1 MALIE
6 TEEAARRLAR
16 AISSDLALYNED
28 KVAEGVQNDNLF
40 EVMADEVQEGRD
52 LYRSRVAP
60 ALLPRN
66 LYDRAIIDLLVR
78 SKAHVE
84 SPMW

>member
-6 TEEAARRLAR
+6 TDEAARCLAR
-16 AISSDLALYNED
+16 AIASDLTLYNED
-28 KVAEGVQNDNLF
+28 KIAEGIRNDNLF
-40 EVMADEVQEGRD
+40 DVMADEIQEGRD
-52 LYRSRVAP
+52 LYQSRVAP
-60 ALLPRN
+60 ELMGRN

>member
-1 MALIE
+1 
-6 TEEAARRLAR
+6 LAR

-28 KVAEGVQNDNLF
+28 KIAEGVQNDNLF
-40 EVMADEVQEGRD
+40 DVMDDEIQEGRD
-52 LYRSRVAP
+52 LYQSRVAP
-60 ALLPRN
+60 DLLGRN

>member
-28 KVAEGVQNDNLF
+28 KVVEGVRNDNLF
-40 EVMADEVQEGRD
+40 DVMQEHIQEGRD
-52 LYRSRVAP
+52 LFESRVAP
-60 ALLPRN
+60 DLLARN

-78 SKAHVE
+78 SKAQVE

>member
-28 KVAEGVQNDNLF
+28 KVTEGVRNDNLF
-40 EVMADEVQEGRD
+40 DVMQEDIQEGRD
-52 LYRSRVAP
+52 LFESRVAP
-60 ALLPRN
+60 DLLARN

>member
-1 MALIE
+1 MEKI
-6 TEEAARRLAR
+6 
-16 AISSDLALYNED
+16 
-28 KVAEGVQNDNLF
+28 AEGIRNDNLF
-40 EVMADEVQEGRD
+40 DVMDEEIQEGRD
-52 LYRSRVAP
+52 LFESRVAP
-60 ALLPRN
+60 DLLARN

>member
-28 KVAEGVQNDNLF
+28 KIAEGIRNDNLF
-40 EVMADEVQEGRD
+40 NVMQEEIQEGRD
-52 LYRSRVAP
+52 LFESRVAP
-60 ALLPRN
+60 VLLPRN
-66 LYDRAIIDLLVR
+66 QYDRAIVDLLVR

>member
-16 AISSDLALYNED
+16 AISSDLALYNEE
-28 KVAEGVQNDNLF
+28 KIAEGIRNDNLF
-40 EVMADEVQEGRD
+40 EVMQEEIQEGRD
-52 LYRSRVAP
+52 LFESRVAP
-60 ALLPRN
+60 ALLERN
-66 LYDRAIIDLLVR
+66 HYDRAIVDRLVR
-78 SKAHVE
+78 SKSHVE

>member
-1 MALIE
+1 
-6 TEEAARRLAR
+6 LAR

-28 KVAEGVQNDNLF
+28 KIAEGVRNDNLF
-40 EVMADEVQEGRD
+40 DVMADEVQEGRD
-52 LYRSRVAP
+52 LYQSRVAP
-60 ALLPRN
+60 ELFARN

>member
-6 TEEAARRLAR
+6 TEDAARRWAR
-16 AISSDLALYNED
+16 AISSDLALDNEE
-28 KVAEGVQNDNLF
+28 KIAEGIRNDNLF
-40 EVMADEVQEGRD
+40 DVMADESQEGRD
-52 LYRSRVAP
+52 LYQSRVAP
-60 ALLPRN
+60 DLMGRN

>member
-28 KVAEGVQNDNLF
+28 KIAEGVRNDNLF
-40 EVMADEVQEGRD
+40 DVMQEEIQEGRD
-52 LYRSRVAP
+52 LFESRVAP
-60 ALLPRN
+60 VLLARN
-66 LYDRAIIDLLVR
+66 QYDRAIVDLLVR

>member
-1 MALIE
+1 
-6 TEEAARRLAR
+6 
-16 AISSDLALYNED
+16 
-28 KVAEGVQNDNLF
+28 
-40 EVMADEVQEGRD
+40 MADEVQEGRD
-52 LYRSRVAP
+52 LYQSRVAP
-60 ALLPRN
+60 ELLGRN

>member
-28 KVAEGVQNDNLF
+28 KIADGVRNDNLF
-40 EVMADEVQEGRD
+40 DVMADEVQEGRD
-52 LYRSRVAP
+52 LFQSRVAP
-60 ALLPRN
+60 ELLARN

>member
-1 MALIE
+1 
-6 TEEAARRLAR
+6 
-16 AISSDLALYNED
+16 
-28 KVAEGVQNDNLF
+28 
-40 EVMADEVQEGRD
+40 
-52 LYRSRVAP
+52 VAP
-60 ALLPRN
+60 ELFARN

>member
-6 TEEAARRLAR
+6 TEDAARRLAR

-28 KVAEGVQNDNLF
+28 KIADGVRNDNLF
-40 EVMADEVQEGRD
+40 EVIADEVQEGRD
-52 LYRSRVAP
+52 LYQSRVAP
-60 ALLPRN
+60 ELFARN

-78 SKAHVE
+78 SKAHVD

>member
-28 KVAEGVQNDNLF
+28 KIADGVRNDNLF
-40 EVMADEVQEGRD
+40 DVMAAEVQEGRD
-52 LYRSRVAP
+52 LFQSRVAP
-60 ALLPRN
+60 ELLARN

>member
-16 AISSDLALYNED
+16 AISSDLAIYNED
-28 KVAEGVQNDNLF
+28 KIAEGVRNDNLF
-40 EVMADEVQEGRD
+40 DVMADEVQEGRD
-52 LYRSRVAP
+52 LFQSRVAP
-60 ALLPRN
+60 ELLARN

>member
-6 TEEAARRLAR
+6 TQEAARRLAR

-28 KVAEGVQNDNLF
+28 KIAEGVRNDTLF
-40 EVMADEVQEGRD
+40 DVMADEIQEGLD
-52 LYRSRVAP
+52 LYQSRVAP
-60 ALLPRN
+60 ELLGRN

-78 SKAHVE
+78 SKSHVE

>member
-1 MALIE
+1 
-6 TEEAARRLAR
+6 
-16 AISSDLALYNED
+16 D
-28 KVAEGVQNDNLF
+28 KIAEGVRNDNLF
-40 EVMADEVQEGRD
+40 DVMADEVQEGRD
-52 LYRSRVAP
+52 LYQSRVAP
-60 ALLPRN
+60 ELLPRN